1 MQRHSLLTILPL
13 LARLAASQDTIT
25 SAPAEPQVTG
35 KVTIWSG
42 LDYTLQR
49 SCVAHCIYYNGP
61 LPRGAY
67 YHDWDD
73 VGGELG
79 CGYAPINGCYC
90 NTKYESS
97 ATSYFSSCIP
107 YYCGTVNPDP
117 QDLVSALSM
126 YNAYCATAN
135 GNPTK
140 PLPEPVSAKAT
151 SRATSKEET
160 SSAADASTPETQGA
174 SSLPATSARAGTTS
188 PSAGAAGTSAAAE
201 AKTTGAPGA
210 EESAAG
216 GDTGGGLSQGAKIGI
231 AVGASLGGI
240 AVIAIG
246 VASFLLYKRRAA
258 NSMKEPPMGGIQ
270 EGY

>member
-1 MQRHSLLTILPL
+1 MHRQSLLPFLSLI
-13 LARLAASQDTIT
+13 AHLAAGQDTIT
-25 SAPAEPQVTG
+25 DAPSAPEVTG

-90 NTKYESS
+90 NTKYSSS
-97 ATSYFSSCIP
+97 ASSYFSSCIP
-107 YYCGTVNPDP
+107 YYCGTANPDP

-140 PLPEPVSAKAT
+140 PVPEPVSAQVT
-151 SRATSKEET
+151 SRAANSPA
-160 SSAADASTPETQGA
+160 SSADASTPETENAKTAPPTSTAAGATGGSGSGGSSGTAAGA
-174 SSLPATSARAGTTS
+174 SSTNS
-188 PSAGAAGTSAAAE
+188 AE
-201 AKTTGAPGA
+201 A
-210 EESAAG
+210 ESKESG
-216 GDTGGGLSQGAKIGI
+216 SGDSMGGGLTKGAKIGI
-231 AVGASLGGI
+231 AVGASLGGV
-240 AVIAIG
+240 ALIAIG
-246 VASFLLYKRRAA
+246 VASFLLYKRRAV
-258 NSMKEPPMGGIQ
+258 NMKEPPMGGIQ